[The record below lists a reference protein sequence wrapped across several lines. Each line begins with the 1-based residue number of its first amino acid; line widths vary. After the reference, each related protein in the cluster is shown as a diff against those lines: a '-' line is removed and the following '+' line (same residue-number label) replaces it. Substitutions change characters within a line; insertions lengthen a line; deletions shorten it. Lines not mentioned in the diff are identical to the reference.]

1 MPQPDPT
8 AIEPVK
14 TRLGLLAG
22 IALSTAGVL
31 GIAGSGIVWNFL
43 GRPYGLGGTIASLV
57 LVAISVVLLRPLPPE
72 PVLAIDPPTQASLS
86 EPIRLKR
93 PEASLIGSLLATF
106 GTLGL
111 AASGLLWNFQ
121 GLAFGLTG
129 TITSLVA
136 LAFSVLFLWPLAGRP
151 TAGAAMPGQTTQN
164 PEPAPVVTV
173 EERDAT
179 PTTAEEIAR
188 TLAEEQASATPLDLV
203 TFAPDH
209 LLPGQ
214 TLVRRKRRPGASLK
228 GYRGMVE
235 ELFRT

>member
-1 MPQPDPT
+1 M
-8 AIEPVK
+8 K

-22 IALSTAGVL
+22 IALSATGVL
-31 GIAGSGIVWNFL
+31 GIAGSGIAWNFI
-43 GRPYGLGGTIASLV
+43 GRTVGLGGTISSLV

-72 PVLAIDPPTQASLS
+72 PVLVIEPQTQATLS

-129 TITSLVA
+129 TITSLEA
-136 LAFSVLFLWPLAGRP
+136 LAFSVLFLWPLASRPPAP
-151 TAGAAMPGQTTQN
+151 TATSRPSRT
-164 PEPAPVVTV
+164 PEPAVVEMV
-173 EERDAT
+173 EECDTT

-188 TLAEEQASATPLDLV
+188 KLAEEQESAAPLDLV
-203 TFAPDH
+203 TFAPEH

-214 TLVRRKRRPGASLK
+214 TLIRRNRRPGASLK

>member
-1 MPQPDPT
+1 M
-8 AIEPVK
+8 K

-22 IALSTAGVL
+22 IALSATGVL
-31 GIAGSGIVWNFL
+31 GIAGSGIAWNFL
-43 GRPYGLGGTIASLV
+43 GRSYGLGGTISSLV

-72 PVLAIDPPTQASLS
+72 PVLMIEPQTQATLS
-86 EPIRLKR
+86 ESIRLKR

-121 GLAFGLTG
+121 GLALGLTG
-129 TITSLVA
+129 TITSLAA
-136 LAFSVLFLWPLAGRP
+136 LAFSVLFLWPLAGRTSAP
-151 TAGAAMPGQTTQN
+151 SVTSSPSRT
-164 PEPAPVVTV
+164 PEPSSV
-173 EERDAT
+173 EMDEELDAT

-188 TLAEEQASATPLDLV
+188 KLAEEQENAAPLDLV

-214 TLVRRKRRPGASLK
+214 TLTRRKRRPGASLK
-228 GYRGMVE
+228 SYRGMVE

>member
-1 MPQPDPT
+1 M
-8 AIEPVK
+8 K

-22 IALSTAGVL
+22 IALSATGVL
-31 GIAGSGIVWNFL
+31 GIAGSGIAWNFI
-43 GRPYGLGGTIASLV
+43 GRTVGLGGTISSLV

-72 PVLAIDPPTQASLS
+72 PVLVIEPQTQATLS

-129 TITSLVA
+129 TITSLAA
-136 LAFSVLFLWPLAGRP
+136 LALSVLFLWPLASRP
-151 TAGAAMPGQTTQN
+151 PAPTTTSRPSRT
-164 PEPAPVVTV
+164 PEPAVVEMV
-173 EERDAT
+173 EECDTT

-188 TLAEEQASATPLDLV
+188 KLAEEQESAAPLDLV
-203 TFAPDH
+203 TFAPEH

-214 TLVRRKRRPGASLK
+214 TLIRRNRRPGASLK

>member
-1 MPQPDPT
+1 M
-8 AIEPVK
+8 K

-22 IALSTAGVL
+22 IALSATGVL
-31 GIAGSGIVWNFL
+31 GIAGSGIAWNFI
-43 GRPYGLGGTIASLV
+43 GRTVGLGGTISSLV

-72 PVLAIDPPTQASLS
+72 PVLVIEPQTQSTLS

-129 TITSLVA
+129 TITSLAA
-136 LAFSVLFLWPLAGRP
+136 LAFSVLFLWPLASRPPAP
-151 TAGAAMPGQTTQN
+151 TATSRPSRT
-164 PEPAPVVTV
+164 PEPAVVEMV
-173 EERDAT
+173 EECDTT

-188 TLAEEQASATPLDLV
+188 KLAEEQESAAPLDLV
-203 TFAPDH
+203 TFAPEH

-214 TLVRRKRRPGASLK
+214 TLIRRNRRPGASLK

>member
-1 MPQPDPT
+1 M
-8 AIEPVK
+8 K

-22 IALSTAGVL
+22 IALSATGVL
-31 GIAGSGIVWNFL
+31 GIAGSGIAWNFI
-43 GRPYGLGGTIASLV
+43 GRTVGLGGTISSLV

-72 PVLAIDPPTQASLS
+72 PVLVIEPQTQATLS

-129 TITSLVA
+129 TITSLAA
-136 LAFSVLFLWPLAGRP
+136 LAFSVLFLWPLASRPPAP
-151 TAGAAMPGQTTQN
+151 TATSRPSRT
-164 PEPAPVVTV
+164 PEPAVVEMV
-173 EERDAT
+173 EECDTT

-188 TLAEEQASATPLDLV
+188 KLAEEQESAAPVDLV
-203 TFAPDH
+203 TFAPEH

-214 TLVRRKRRPGASLK
+214 TLIRRNRRPGASLK

>member
-1 MPQPDPT
+1 
-8 AIEPVK
+8 VK

-22 IALSTAGVL
+22 IALSATGVL
-31 GIAGSGIVWNFL
+31 GIAGSGIAWNFI
-43 GRPYGLGGTIASLV
+43 GRTVGLGGTISSLV

-72 PVLAIDPPTQASLS
+72 PVLVIEPQTQATLS

-129 TITSLVA
+129 TITSLAA
-136 LAFSVLFLWPLAGRP
+136 LAFSVLFLWPLASRPPAP
-151 TAGAAMPGQTTQN
+151 TATSRPSRT
-164 PEPAPVVTV
+164 PEPAVVEMV
-173 EERDAT
+173 EECDTT

-188 TLAEEQASATPLDLV
+188 KLAEEQESAAPLDLV
-203 TFAPDH
+203 TFAPEH
-209 LLPGQ
+209 LFPGQ
-214 TLVRRKRRPGASLK
+214 TLIRRNRRPGASLK

>member
-1 MPQPDPT
+1 
-8 AIEPVK
+8 VK

-22 IALSTAGVL
+22 IALSATGVL
-31 GIAGSGIVWNFL
+31 GIAGSGIAWNFI
-43 GRPYGLGGTIASLV
+43 GRTVGLGGTISSLV

-72 PVLAIDPPTQASLS
+72 PVLVIEPQTQATLS

-129 TITSLVA
+129 TITSLAA
-136 LAFSVLFLWPLAGRP
+136 LAFSVLFLWPLASRPPAP
-151 TAGAAMPGQTTQN
+151 TATSRPSRT
-164 PEPAPVVTV
+164 PEPAVVEMV
-173 EERDAT
+173 EECDTT

-188 TLAEEQASATPLDLV
+188 KLAEEQESAAPLDLV
-203 TFAPDH
+203 TFAPEH

-214 TLVRRKRRPGASLK
+214 TLIRRNRRPGASLK

>member
-1 MPQPDPT
+1 M
-8 AIEPVK
+8 K

-22 IALSTAGVL
+22 IALSATGVL
-31 GIAGSGIVWNFL
+31 GIAASGIAWNFL
-43 GRPYGLGGTIASLV
+43 GRFYGLGGTVTSLV
-57 LVAISVVLLRPLPPE
+57 LIAISLVLLRPLPPE
-72 PVLAIDPPTQASLS
+72 PVLVIDPQPQATLS

-121 GLAFGLTG
+121 GLALGLTG
-129 TITSLVA
+129 TITSLAA
-136 LAFSVLFLWPLAGRP
+136 LAFSVLFLWPSARRATVASVQP
-151 TAGAAMPGQTTQN
+151 SPIRTPD
-164 PEPAPVVTV
+164 PAEAENV
-173 EERDAT
+173 EQPDAR
-179 PTTAEEIAR
+179 PTTAEEIAKA
-188 TLAEEQASATPLDLV
+188 LAEEQESAAPRELV

-214 TLVRRKRRPGASLK
+214 TLVRRNRRPGASLK

-235 ELFRT
+235 ELFKT

>member
-1 MPQPDPT
+1 M
-8 AIEPVK
+8 K

-22 IALSTAGVL
+22 IALSATGVL
-31 GIAGSGIVWNFL
+31 GIAGSGIAWNFI
-43 GRPYGLGGTIASLV
+43 GRTVGLGGTISSLV

-72 PVLAIDPPTQASLS
+72 PVLVIEPQTQATLS

-121 GLAFGLTG
+121 GLAFGLSG
-129 TITSLVA
+129 TITSLAA
-136 LAFSVLFLWPLAGRP
+136 LAFSVLFLWPLASRPPAP
-151 TAGAAMPGQTTQN
+151 TATSRPSRT
-164 PEPAPVVTV
+164 PEPAVVEMV
-173 EERDAT
+173 EECDTT

-188 TLAEEQASATPLDLV
+188 KLAEEQESEAPLDLV
-203 TFAPDH
+203 TFAPEH

-214 TLVRRKRRPGASLK
+214 TLIRRNRRPGASLK

>member
-1 MPQPDPT
+1 M
-8 AIEPVK
+8 K

-22 IALSTAGVL
+22 IALSATGVL
-31 GIAGSGIVWNFL
+31 GIAGSGIAWNFI
-43 GRPYGLGGTIASLV
+43 GRTVGLGGTISSLV

-72 PVLAIDPPTQASLS
+72 PVLVIEPQTQATLS

-121 GLAFGLTG
+121 GLAFGLSG
-129 TITSLVA
+129 TITSLAA
-136 LAFSVLFLWPLAGRP
+136 LAFSVLFLWPLASRPPAP
-151 TAGAAMPGQTTQN
+151 TATSRPSRT
-164 PEPAPVVTV
+164 PEPAVVEMV
-173 EERDAT
+173 EECDTT

-188 TLAEEQASATPLDLV
+188 KLAEEQESAAPLDLV
-203 TFAPDH
+203 TFAPEH

-214 TLVRRKRRPGASLK
+214 TLIRRNRRPGASLK

>member
-1 MPQPDPT
+1 M
-8 AIEPVK
+8 K

-22 IALSTAGVL
+22 IALSATGVL
-31 GIAGSGIVWNFL
+31 GIAGSGIAWNFI
-43 GRPYGLGGTIASLV
+43 GRTVGLGGTISSLV

-72 PVLAIDPPTQASLS
+72 PVLVIEPQTQATLS

-129 TITSLVA
+129 TITSLAA
-136 LAFSVLFLWPLAGRP
+136 LAFSVLFLWPLASRPPAP
-151 TAGAAMPGQTTQN
+151 TATSRPSRT
-164 PEPAPVVTV
+164 PEPAVVEMV
-173 EERDAT
+173 EECDTT

-188 TLAEEQASATPLDLV
+188 KLAEEQKSAAPLDLV
-203 TFAPDH
+203 TFAPEH

-214 TLVRRKRRPGASLK
+214 TLIRRNRRPGASLK

>member
-1 MPQPDPT
+1 M
-8 AIEPVK
+8 K

-22 IALSTAGVL
+22 IALSATGVL
-31 GIAGSGIVWNFL
+31 GIAGSGIAWNFI
-43 GRPYGLGGTIASLV
+43 GRTVGLGGTISSLV

-72 PVLAIDPPTQASLS
+72 PVLVIEPQTQATLS

-129 TITSLVA
+129 TITSLAA
-136 LAFSVLFLWPLAGRP
+136 LAFSVLFLWPLASRPPAP
-151 TAGAAMPGQTTQN
+151 TATSRPSRT
-164 PEPAPVVTV
+164 PEPAVVEMV
-173 EERDAT
+173 EECDTT
-179 PTTAEEIAR
+179 PTTAEEIAQK
-188 TLAEEQASATPLDLV
+188 LAEEQESAAPLDLV
-203 TFAPDH
+203 TFAPEH
-209 LLPGQ
+209 LFPGQ
-214 TLVRRKRRPGASLK
+214 TLIRRNRRPGASLK

>member
-1 MPQPDPT
+1 
-8 AIEPVK
+8 VK

-22 IALSTAGVL
+22 IALSAAGVL
-31 GIAGSGIVWNFL
+31 GIAGSGIVSNFL
-43 GRPYGLGGTIASLV
+43 GRFYGLGGTVASLV
-57 LVAISVVLLRPLPPE
+57 LVAISLVLLRPLPPE
-72 PVLAIDPPTQASLS
+72 PVLVIEPQTQPTLS

-121 GLAFGLTG
+121 GLALGLTG
-129 TITSLVA
+129 TITSLAA
-136 LAFSVLFLWPLAGRP
+136 LAFSVLFLWPSAGR
-151 TAGAAMPGQTTQN
+151 TAARPMSPSPIRD
-164 PEPAPVVTV
+164 PEPAAVAMV
-173 EERDAT
+173 EERDVT

-188 TLAEEQASATPLDLV
+188 SLAEEQESASPPDLV

>member
-1 MPQPDPT
+1 M
-8 AIEPVK
+8 K

-22 IALSTAGVL
+22 IALSATGVL
-31 GIAGSGIVWNFL
+31 GIAGSGIAWNFI
-43 GRPYGLGGTIASLV
+43 GRTVGLGGTISSLV

-72 PVLAIDPPTQASLS
+72 PVLVIEPQTQATLS

-129 TITSLVA
+129 TITSLAA
-136 LAFSVLFLWPLAGRP
+136 LAFSVLFLWPLASRPPAP
-151 TAGAAMPGQTTQN
+151 TATSRPSRT
-164 PEPAPVVTV
+164 PEPAVVEMV
-173 EERDAT
+173 EECDTT

-188 TLAEEQASATPLDLV
+188 KLAEEQESEAPLDLV
-203 TFAPDH
+203 TFAPEH

-214 TLVRRKRRPGASLK
+214 TLIRRNRRPGASLK

>member
-1 MPQPDPT
+1 M
-8 AIEPVK
+8 K

-22 IALSTAGVL
+22 IALSATGVL
-31 GIAGSGIVWNFL
+31 GIAGSGIAWNFI
-43 GRPYGLGGTIASLV
+43 GRTVGLGGTISSLV

-72 PVLAIDPPTQASLS
+72 PVLVIEPQTQATLS

-129 TITSLVA
+129 TITSLAA
-136 LAFSVLFLWPLAGRP
+136 LAFSVLFLWPLASRPPAP
-151 TAGAAMPGQTTQN
+151 TATSRPSRT
-164 PEPAPVVTV
+164 PEPAVVEMV
-173 EERDAT
+173 EECDTT

-188 TLAEEQASATPLDLV
+188 KLAEEQESAAPLDLV
-203 TFAPDH
+203 TFAPEH
-209 LLPGQ
+209 LFPGQ
-214 TLVRRKRRPGASLK
+214 TLIRRNRRPGASLK